1 MFSGIFNKKR
11 FPNDE
16 KMQKI
21 MKESMDKYNRSLN
34 ERYKIYK
41 ISTTHPL
48 GIPFIINKD
57 ASYNALFNCDNFK
70 IKTDEE
76 NTNITDSLI
85 SIFPF
90 VLFGIG
96 IYGIGIYQL
105 CKELFIEQ

>member
-11 FPNDE
+11 FPYDE
-16 KMQKI
+16 KIQKI
-21 MKESMDKYNRSLN
+21 MKESMDKYNRTLN
-34 ERYKIYK
+34 ERYKISPAY
-41 ISTTHPL
+41 PL

-57 ASYNALFNCDNFK
+57 ASYNALLKCEDLK

-76 NTNITDSLI
+76 NTNITESLI

-96 IYGIGIYQL
+96 IYQL
-105 CKELFIEQ
+105 CKGLFIKQ